1 MCCSVLQHVAACYSV
16 LRCKGCN
23 ATWFTHLRDVTHSDI
38 QSAKEEADSLIRDVT
53 HLYAT

>member
-1 MCCSVLQHVAACYSV
+1 VLQCVAACYSV

-23 ATWFTHLRDVTHSDI
+23 ATRCIHLRDVTHSDTK
-38 QSAKEEADSLIRDVT
+38 SAKEEADSLICDVT